1 MDGWNEFMQSKAMRI
16 LFNGI
21 VVVACVYY
29 AVDAVMEMLSP
40 ERSAAMIEVLGATNF
55 YLVDGAR
62 AVVCVIC
69 AIAFGRMLAKIFQED
84 E

>member
-1 MDGWNEFMQSKAMRI
+1 
-16 LFNGI
+16 
-21 VVVACVYY
+21 
-29 AVDAVMEMLSP
+29 
-40 ERSAAMIEVLGATNF
+40 MIEVLGATNF